1 MADPTADFFAGEAQ
15 RRAHLLPQGISA
27 TVRLD
32 LSHPERTERTER
44 TEHWYVTLRE
54 GEVAV
59 SREAD
64 RDADCII
71 STEKPIFDR
80 LVLGANPVAATLRND
95 VTYQG
100 SPEVLIYFE
109 RLLPGPPDS
118 VGPTRATRAGDGAH
132 GR

>member
-15 RRAHLLPQGISA
+15 RRAHLLPQGIAA

-32 LSHPERTERTER
+32 LSRPER

-71 STEKPIFDR
+71 STEKSIFDR

-95 VTYQG
+95 VTYRG

-109 RLLPGPPDS
+109 RLLPGPPGS
-118 VGPTRATRAGDGAH
+118 VGPIRAAGAGGGAH